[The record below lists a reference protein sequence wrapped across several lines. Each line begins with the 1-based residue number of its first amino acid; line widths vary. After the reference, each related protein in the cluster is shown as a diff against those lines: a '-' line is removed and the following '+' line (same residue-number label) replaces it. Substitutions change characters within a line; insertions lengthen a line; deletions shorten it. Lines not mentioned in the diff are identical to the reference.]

1 MKLHTR
7 LFALLAALLLA
18 ACASTSVV
26 GVVDPEDQREID
38 AATCAELVEAYP
50 EYASAERELVAAINQ
65 SNQTTAAINLV
76 GVATFATLGLGLF
89 SLDNNMEAQD
99 ALAEIRGLRIALE
112 AAINKRTCRK

>member
-1 MKLHTR
+1 MKSRTR
-7 LFALLAALLLA
+7 LFSLLTALLLA

-38 AATCAELVEAYP
+38 SATCAELVEAYP
-50 EYASAERELVAAINQ
+50 EYVSVERELVAAIKQ

-89 SLDNNMEAQD
+89 SLDNNMDAQD

-112 AAINKRTCRK
+112 TAINKRNCRK

>member
-1 MKLHTR
+1 MKSRTR
-7 LFALLAALLLA
+7 LFSLLTALLLA

-38 AATCAELVEAYP
+38 SATCAELVEAYP
-50 EYASAERELVAAINQ
+50 EYVSVERELVAAIKQ

-89 SLDNNMEAQD
+89 SLENNMDAQD

-112 AAINKRTCRK
+112 TAINKRNCRK

>member
-1 MKLHTR
+1 MMSHIR
-7 LFALLAALLLA
+7 LLVLPATLLLA

-26 GVVDPEDQREID
+26 GVVDPQDQREID

-50 EYASAERELVAAINQ
+50 DYVSVERDLVAAIKQ
-65 SNQTTAAINLV
+65 SNQTTAAINLI

-89 SLDNNMEAQD
+89 SMDNNMDAQD

-112 AAINKRTCRK
+112 TAINKRNCQK

>member
-1 MKLHTR
+1 MLSKKSVP
-7 LFALLAALLLA
+7 ALLAALLLV
-18 ACASTSVV
+18 ACASTNVS
-26 GVVDPEDQREID
+26 GVVDPEDQRDID

-50 EYASAERELVAAINQ
+50 EYVSVERELVAAIKQ

-89 SLDNNMEAQD
+89 SYDANLEAQD

-112 AAINKRTCRK
+112 TAINKRNCRK